1 MVPRQTLAR
10 VPVTGGGE
18 LELSRRGDDYLI
30 QIDRH
35 DLMSSRCHGSEEA
48 MARLAL
54 EATGRRGTV
63 RWLVGGLGMGFTLRA
78 CLDALDGCADGS
90 RVVVAEVFDA
100 VVSWNREILGELA
113 ARPLDDPRTEVVVG
127 DVYDLLA
134 PGGEA
139 FDAILL
145 DVDNGPEAMTL
156 ASNDRLY
163 RRHGLDRLRQKLAP
177 GGVLAVWSAFRAPRF
192 EGRLRKAG
200 FGVESHSV
208 RARLH
213 KGERHTI
220 VLATPRGAPAGAGRP
235 RRRRRP
241 PTRDRRSAGG

>member
-1 MVPRQTLAR
+1 MVPRQILDR
-10 VPVTGGGE
+10 VPVPGGGE
-18 LELSRRGDDYLI
+18 LELSRRGEDFLI

-54 EATGRRGTV
+54 EATGRGGAV

-78 CLDALDGCADGS
+78 CLHALDSCADGS
-90 RVVVAEVFDA
+90 RVVVAEVFEA
-100 VVSWNREILGELA
+100 VVAWNREVLGELA

-134 PGGEA
+134 PGGDA

-163 RRHGLDRLRQKLAP
+163 RGQGLARLLNKLA
-177 GGVLAVWSAFRAPRF
+177 
-192 EGRLRKAG
+192 
-200 FGVESHSV
+200 
-208 RARLH
+208 
-213 KGERHTI
+213 
-220 VLATPRGAPAGAGRP
+220 
-235 RRRRRP
+235 
-241 PTRDRRSAGG
+241 